1 MRTCLVV
8 DDSNVV
14 RKVARRVFE
23 ILKFDVCEAGDGQEG
38 LDLCQAAMPDAIL
51 LDGHLPVMAS
61 SEFLSSLRA
70 MRDGR
75 KPVVIF
81 CTSEN
86 DRGEIARALSAGA
99 DDYVLKPF
107 NRETIRAKLVTAGI
121 KA

>member
-14 RKVARRVFE
+14 RKVARRLFE
-23 ILKFDVCEAGDGQEG
+23 ILKFEVSEAGDGQEG
-38 LDLCQAAMPDAIL
+38 LDLCQSAMPDAIL

-61 SEFLSSLRA
+61 SEFLTSLRA

-75 KPVVIF
+75 KPVVIY
-81 CTSEN
+81 CSSEN
-86 DRGEIARALSAGA
+86 DRSEIARALSAGA

-107 NRETIRAKLVTAGI
+107 DREVIRAKLVAAGV
-121 KA
+121 KT

>member
-14 RKVARRVFE
+14 RKVARRLFE
-23 ILKFDVCEAGDGQEG
+23 ILKCDVSEAGDGQAG
-38 LDLCQAAMPDAIL
+38 LDLCQSAMPDAIL

-61 SEFLSSLRA
+61 SEFLTSLRA

-75 KPVVIF
+75 KPVVIY

-86 DRGEIARALSAGA
+86 DRSEIARALSAGA

-107 NRETIRAKLVTAGI
+107 DREGIRAKFAAAGV
-121 KA
+121 KT

>member
-14 RKVARRVFE
+14 RKVARRLFE
-23 ILKFDVCEAGDGQEG
+23 TLKFDVSEAGDGQEG
-38 LDLCQAAMPDAIL
+38 LDLCQSAMPDAVL

-61 SEFLSSLRA
+61 SEFLTTLRA

-75 KPVVIF
+75 KPVVIY

-86 DRGEIARALSAGA
+86 DQRNSARLVGRGR
-99 DDYVLKPF
+99 
-107 NRETIRAKLVTAGI
+107 
-121 KA
+121 